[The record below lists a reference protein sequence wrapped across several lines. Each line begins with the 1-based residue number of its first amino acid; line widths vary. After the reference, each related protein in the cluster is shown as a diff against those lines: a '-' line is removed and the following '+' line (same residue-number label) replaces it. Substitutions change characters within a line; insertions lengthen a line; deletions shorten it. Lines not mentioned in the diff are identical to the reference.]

1 MRHSAISRYH
11 WLSGRMSAEFN
22 VRQRKKR
29 PLSLTTKQ
37 PRATNKE
44 TEMEDNLITVTGM
57 LSGSINGVAVNGT
70 VTGTADKRT
79 GRVTN
84 IFHDIDPAIGRE
96 LSSIGIGQTIVCA
109 HMAIEEGAAR
119 NLISM
124 APGQRLQRLAT
135 FKLPSHSMQCL
146 QTVAWTAPNA
156 AVVTMEYSGTL
167 PSVSGESLPMPDMQ
181 CDFNQCDARKILQRG
196 ATQAPIGD
204 NPQTLSVE
212 IEYSIM
218 GAEKIAWPACKSQ
231 LLENAKNTSSYDE
244 KSREVTYNT
253 YVRMLEG

>member
-1 MRHSAISRYH
+1 MT
-11 WLSGRMSAEFN
+11 N
-22 VRQRKKR
+22 KDKR
-29 PLSLTTKQ
+29 PHG
-37 PRATNKE
+37 
-44 TEMEDNLITVTGM
+44 NLITVTGM
-57 LSGSINGVAVNGT
+57 LSGSINGVAINGT
-70 VTGTADKRT
+70 VTGTADRET

-84 IFHDIDPAIGRE
+84 VFHEIDPAIGRE

-109 HMAIEEGAAR
+109 HMAVEEGAAR

-124 APGQRLQRLAT
+124 APMQRLQRLAT

-167 PSVSGESLPMPDMQ
+167 PLVSGKSLPMPDMQ
-181 CDFNQCDARKILQRG
+181 CEFKQTDSRKILQSG
-196 ATQAPIGD
+196 TTQAPID
-204 NPQTLSVE
+204 SDPQALTVE

-218 GAEKIAWPACKSQ
+218 GTMRIDWAVSKSQ
-231 LLENAKNTSSYDE
+231 VLENAKNTSSYNE
-244 KSREVTYNT
+244 TTQEITYNT

>member
-1 MRHSAISRYH
+1 
-11 WLSGRMSAEFN
+11 MSDN
-22 VRQRKKR
+22 QVQVRQRKKR

-37 PRATNKE
+37 PRATKRE
-44 TEMEDNLITVTGM
+44 SEMKGNLITVTGM
-57 LSGSINGVAVNGT
+57 LSGSVNGVAINGT
-70 VTGTADKRT
+70 VTGTADKKT

-84 IFHDIDPAIGRE
+84 VFHDIDPAIGPE

-109 HMAIEEGAAR
+109 HMAIEEGSAR

-167 PSVSGESLPMPDMQ
+167 PSVSGKSLPMPDMQ
-181 CDFNQCDARKILQRG
+181 CEFNQSGARKILQRG
-196 ATQAPIGD
+196 TTKAPIGD
-204 NPQTLSVE
+204 DPQTLSVE
-212 IEYSIM
+212 IEYSII
-218 GAEKIAWPACKSQ
+218 GAKKIFWPSSKSQ
-231 LLENAKNTSSYDE
+231 RLENAKNTSSYDE
-244 KSREVTYNT
+244 ASREITYNT

>member
-1 MRHSAISRYH
+1 
-11 WLSGRMSAEFN
+11 
-22 VRQRKKR
+22 
-29 PLSLTTKQ
+29 
-37 PRATNKE
+37 
-44 TEMEDNLITVTGM
+44 MEDNLITVTGM
-57 LSGSINGVAVNGT
+57 LSGSINGVEINGT
-70 VTGTADKRT
+70 VTGTADKKT

-84 IFHDIDPAIGRE
+84 VFHDIDPAIGRE

-109 HMAIEEGAAR
+109 HMAVEEGAAR

-135 FKLPSHSMQCL
+135 FKLPSHCMQCL

-181 CDFNQCDARKILQRG
+181 CEFNQSGDRKILQRG
-196 ATQAPIGD
+196 TTEAPIGND
-204 NPQTLSVE
+204 PQTLSVE
-212 IEYSIM
+212 IEYSII
-218 GAEKIAWPACKSQ
+218 GTEKMAWSASKSQ
-231 LLENAKNTSSYDE
+231 RLENAKNTSSYDE
-244 KSREVTYNT
+244 ASREITYNT